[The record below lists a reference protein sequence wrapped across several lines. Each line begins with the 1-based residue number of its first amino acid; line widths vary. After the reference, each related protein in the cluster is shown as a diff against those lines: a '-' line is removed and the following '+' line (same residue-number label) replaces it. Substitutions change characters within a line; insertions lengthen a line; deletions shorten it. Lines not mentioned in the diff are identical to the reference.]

1 MLARTINI
9 HANHLK
15 QEDWID
21 LNKANLLMAARSRL
35 VEYAIRIGIFL
46 TLIYQSDIYLASAW
60 LVISV
65 CIDLRIAKETK
76 RYNHH
81 AADESSM
88 AMNAPLV
95 VRYQN
100 YWYLNA
106 LWFGLTSVIFSAKE
120 DVESQMVMIS
130 LLNFITLVG
139 ATKNSA
145 KGKFCQNILFVFACS
160 QLIGIVWNIVVVFNF
175 AVPNLNTIYI
185 IFLIFQYF
193 VMVKISKFLS
203 KQMDANFKHQ
213 YQNIHL
219 INDLRVES
227 ESREQQRK
235 IAISANETIQ
245 RFYSNAAHDV
255 RQPVYAMQMYASM
268 LQETPDL
275 CPDLLPKIQQSCLG
289 IEALFNSLFD
299 FQQMKLGS
307 IAYQPIKVNINVLFQ
322 ELNTQ
327 FTPLAEKK
335 GLTCKFKPIE
345 GDIYIDV
352 ILIKRVLSNLA
363 ANAIRYTN
371 TGGVLIVARRQ
382 AKQKSITFE
391 IWDTGLGIA
400 DENKLAI
407 FSEFFKVTDKT
418 FDTSEGF
425 GLGLSIVKQ
434 LSHLVQDSEIK
445 VQSKLNKGSVFKF
458 SVPDALYS
466 AA

>member
-1 MLARTINI
+1 
-9 HANHLK
+9 
-15 QEDWID
+15 
-21 LNKANLLMAARSRL
+21 
-35 VEYAIRIGIFL
+35 VEYAFRGGIFL
-46 TLIYQSDIYLASAW
+46 TLIHQSNIYLATAW
-60 LVISV
+60 LVISI
-65 CIDLRIAKETK
+65 CLDLLIAKETK
-76 RYNHH
+76 RYNLH
-81 AADESSM
+81 ATDESSI
-88 AMNAPLV
+88 AMNAPMV
-95 VRYQN
+95 VRYQY

-106 LWFGLTSVIFSAKE
+106 LWFGLTSLIFSAKE

-139 ATKNSA
+139 ATRNSSE
-145 KGKFCQNILFVFACS
+145 GKFCQNVLFVFASS
-160 QLIGIVWNIVVVFNF
+160 QIIGIVWNIVVVFNF
-175 AVPNLNTIYI
+175 SPPNLNIIYI
-185 IFLIFQYF
+185 VFLICQYS
-193 VMVKISKFLS
+193 VMVRISKFFS

-213 YQNIHL
+213 YRNIHL
-219 INDLRVES
+219 INDLQAES
-227 ESREQQRK
+227 ELREQQRK

-268 LQETPDL
+268 LQESPDL
-275 CPDLLPKIQQSCLG
+275 CPVLLPKIQQSCLG

-335 GLTCKFKPIE
+335 GLKCKFKPIE

-371 TGGVLIVARRQ
+371 TGGVLIAARRQ
-382 AKQKSITFE
+382 AKQKAITFE

-418 FDTSEGF
+418 FDTNEGF

-466 AA
+466 PA